1 MRLEQTTAQALRCG
15 DQEEKHMPKVAP
27 ISDKSQVATEH
38 GDVYDAVLKVF
49 GSIRGPNSILLHDPP
64 LAKLSLELGN
74 FFRYDSVVES
84 PMKELAIITGTR
96 EKDCL
101 YVWAAQVAAGQRAGL
116 RDEALAVVKER
127 REDLSALTEEER
139 DIVTYVRQLV
149 RKNRVEEGI
158 FNTLKDRYGL
168 QWLIEMTTVVGYYG
182 MLAGV
187 VNAFDVP
194 PPADGDV
201 LPVP

>member
-1 MRLEQTTAQALRCG
+1 MAKITL
-15 DQEEKHMPKVAP
+15 V
-27 ISDKSQVATEH
+27 SDKSQVAEEH
-38 GDVYDAVLKVF
+38 GHVFDAVLGVF
-49 GSIRGPNSILLHDPP
+49 GSIRGPNSVMLHDPP
-64 LAKLSLELGN
+64 LAELSLNLGN
-74 FFRYDSVVES
+74 FFRYDSIVKS
-84 PMKELAIITGTR
+84 PEKELAIITGTR

-101 YVWAAQVAAGQRAGL
+101 YVWAAQVAAGKRGGL
-116 RDEALAVVKER
+116 REEAIAVVKER
-127 REDLSALTEEER
+127 REDLSALTVEER

-149 RKNRVEEGI
+149 RTNRVEEGI

-168 QWLIEMTTVVGYYG
+168 QWLIEMTTVVGYYV

-201 LPVP
+201 LPV

>member
-1 MRLEQTTAQALRCG
+1 MAKITL
-15 DQEEKHMPKVAP
+15 V
-27 ISDKSQVATEH
+27 SDKSQVPAEH
-38 GDVYDAVLKVF
+38 ASTVDAVLQVF
-49 GSIRGPNSILLHDPP
+49 GNIRGPNSVMLYDPP

-74 FFRYDSVVES
+74 FFRYNSIVKS
-84 PMKELAIITGTR
+84 PEKELAIITGTR

-101 YVWAAQVAAGQRAGL
+101 YVWAAQVAAGKRGGL
-116 RDEALAVVKER
+116 RDEAIAVVKER
-127 REDLSALTEEER
+127 REDLSALTPEER

-149 RKNRVEEGI
+149 RGNRVEDGI

-168 QWLIEMTTVVGYYG
+168 EWLIEMTTVVGYYI

-201 LPVP
+201 LPV

>member
-1 MRLEQTTAQALRCG
+1 MAKITL
-15 DQEEKHMPKVAP
+15 V
-27 ISDKSQVATEH
+27 SDKSQVAEEH
-38 GDVYDAVLKVF
+38 GHIFEAVLATF
-49 GSIRGPNSILLHDPP
+49 GSIRGPNSVMLYDPP
-64 LAKLSLELGN
+64 LAELSLNLGN
-74 FFRYDSVVES
+74 FFRYNSIVKS
-84 PMKELAIITGTR
+84 PEKELAIITGVR

-101 YVWAAQVAAGQRAGL
+101 YVWAAQVAAGRRSGL
-116 RDEALAVVKER
+116 REEAIAIVKER

-139 DIVTYVRQLV
+139 DIVTYVRKLV
-149 RKNRVEEGI
+149 RTNRVDESI

-182 MLAGV
+182 MLSGV

-201 LPVP
+201 LPV